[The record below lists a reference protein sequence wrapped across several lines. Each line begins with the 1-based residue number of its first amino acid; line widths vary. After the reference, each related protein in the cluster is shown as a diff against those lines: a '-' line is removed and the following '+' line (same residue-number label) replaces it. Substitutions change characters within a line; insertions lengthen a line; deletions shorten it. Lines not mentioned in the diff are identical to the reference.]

1 MKTNHLKDS
10 NLTYDALD
18 VVFVK
23 TPGIKAFLKRLFTLC
38 KFDDLLICMEW
49 DKEVH
54 LCQVVEGRLQYGPNV
69 STWGGLMTARGL
81 ECHVA
86 EMPVKIGTEAKAKS
100 YVGQRFKSTANCISH
115 IFGLPD
121 SYRATIKSIYAQT
134 H

>member
-23 TPGIKAFLKRLFTLC
+23 TPGFKAWLKRLFAQC
-38 KFDDLLICMEW
+38 KFDDIWVCLER
-49 DKEVH
+49 DKEVR
-54 LCQVVEGRLQYGPNV
+54 LCQVVEGRLQYGPNIHK
-69 STWGGLMTARGL
+69 WGGIMVARKI

-86 EMPVKIGTEAKAKS
+86 EMPVKLGTEAKARS
-100 YVGQRFKSTANCISH
+100 YVGQRFKSTATCISH

-134 H
+134 L